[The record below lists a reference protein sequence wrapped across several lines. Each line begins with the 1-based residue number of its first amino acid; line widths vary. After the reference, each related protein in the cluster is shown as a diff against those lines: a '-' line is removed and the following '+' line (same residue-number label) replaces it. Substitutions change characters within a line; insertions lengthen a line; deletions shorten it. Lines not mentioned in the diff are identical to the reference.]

1 MPSAPALA
9 GGLFAVATTGVTI
22 GGPSSLFGVSVG
34 SGDATHGG
42 NDQYGSTGLPYG
54 RTFVPAAPRA
64 PAARAATGY
73 RLNSDAL
80 ASEGLTFQYQV
91 PQPEQESAAS
101 PPQPAAIQQPIPGSA
116 PAELTA
122 EAVRILVETVP
133 AEYQTDP
140 NFLWAISEVARA
152 AEERVTVGQ
161 QRLPDHQTAA
171 VTQQTVASADQLP
184 PFHTYLLWRDDG
196 RYTPLVPAD
205 LLPPIRGIPATQ
217 SDKVGSW
224 VCPPPNGPGPAGW
237 IYQQPIEFMVSWEGI
252 FLP

>member
-1 MPSAPALA
+1 MSSAPALA
-9 GGLFAVATTGVTI
+9 GGLFAARTTGVTI
-22 GGPSSLFGVSVG
+22 GGPANPFGVGVG

-42 NDQYGSTGLPYG
+42 NDQYGSPGLPYG

-64 PAARAATGY
+64 PAAAARAATGY

-80 ASEGLTFQYQV
+80 AGEGLTYQYQV
-91 PQPEQESAAS
+91 PHPEQENAAG
-101 PPQPAAIQQPIPGSA
+101 PPQPAAIRQPAPGSA
-116 PAELTA
+116 PMELTA
-122 EAVRILVETVP
+122 EAVRILAETVP
-133 AEYQTDP
+133 AEYQMDP

-152 AEERVTVGQ
+152 AEERVTAG

-224 VCPPPNGPGPAGW
+224 VCPPPNGPSPAGW
-237 IYQQPIEFMVSWEGI
+237 IYQQPIEFVVSWEGI
-252 FLP
+252 LP